1 MIVEGFDH
9 LAYLLESVDE
19 KQWRFIVGVADRGHD
34 VVEPPLRHVLV
45 EAKWSAVKHVHRI
58 SRPPEITVL
67 DALERG
73 IELLE
78 VQGLL
83 LESLVRLGDHY
94 PDDPLL
100 REANS
105 EERELVQICD
115 LVPLSVLEFFLNV
128 GNS

>member
-1 MIVEGFDH
+1 V
-9 LAYLLESVDE
+9 
-19 KQWRFIVGVADRGHD
+19 
-34 VVEPPLRHVLV
+34 
-45 EAKWSAVKHVHRI
+45 
-58 SRPPEITVL
+58 
-67 DALERG
+67 
-73 IELLE
+73 E

-105 EERELVQICD
+105 EERKLVQICD
-115 LVPLSVLEFFLNV
+115 LVPPSVLEFFLGV